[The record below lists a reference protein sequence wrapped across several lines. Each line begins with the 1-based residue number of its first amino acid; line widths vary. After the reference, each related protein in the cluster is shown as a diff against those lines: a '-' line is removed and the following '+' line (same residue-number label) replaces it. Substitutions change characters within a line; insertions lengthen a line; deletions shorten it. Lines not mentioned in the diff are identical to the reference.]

1 MLRHR
6 WCWTGR
12 LIERHAICIPT
23 PSQRFIHLP
32 ILFNPREA
40 KALVEWGEL
49 AITAHGSATTDAHVL
64 GGLAEAAAIRGNCGV
79 SNRKTFFLSPVAT
92 HGHTC

>member
-1 MLRHR
+1 MLRR
-6 WCWTGR
+6 RQCWRGR

-23 PSQRFIHLP
+23 PSQQFIHLP

-49 AITAHGSATTDAHVL
+49 AITTHGSATTDAHVL

-79 SNRKTFFLSPVAT
+79 SNRNTFFPSSVT
-92 HGHTC
+92 TNGHIC